1 VCSILDSR
9 TTQGYNLPVTTERLP
24 GSLIALKFEIDDERL
39 EASMGKAVRRVAQ
52 QVKIPGFRPGKAPR
66 QVVERTVGRSALVQ
80 EALDDLLPDLYE
92 ETLQSEEI
100 EAIAQPEFEI
110 ESIEPLIVNAKVP
123 VRPTIDLGDYM
134 SLRAPRED
142 VTATDEQVE
151 ESIVNLQ
158 RRFATL
164 EPADRA
170 VDWDDTVRADVTV
183 SVDGQGDPHV
193 EEDAEFRLTKDSVI
207 SLPGFLDELIG
218 LERGGPYD
226 FSFDL
231 PDDYAAQDIAGKS
244 ASYTVTIHEV
254 KQEVLPE
261 LDDDF
266 AKSLDEEGVETVE
279 ALRTRMQESVQEQLE
294 SDAKSA
300 YQDEILDMLLASA
313 DLDYPEVLVE
323 QDIHRLI
330 DQLSNHASHTQE
342 DLDRWLTMIGK
353 TEQEVRDEQR
363 PQAEQGVQRMLV
375 LSELIK
381 AEEIEVPDSEVDGEI
396 DKMIDQISGESEDE
410 EQRTAVRNMVDTP
423 EGRTSIL
430 DGLITRAALDALVEI
445 CSQPEEDEGTESA
458 RGSRR
463 RRGSRRAGAEA
474 SDETDES
481 ASEGTGDSEDA
492 ENEEAGQAE

>member
-1 VCSILDSR
+1 M
-9 TTQGYNLPVTTERLP
+9 PVTTERLP

-39 EASMGKAVRRVAQ
+39 EASMNKAVRRVAQ
-52 QVKIPGFRPGKAPR
+52 QIKIPGFRPGKAPR
-66 QVVERTVGRSALVQ
+66 EVVERTVGRSALVQ
-80 EALDDLLPDLYE
+80 EALDELMPDLYQ
-92 ETLQSEEI
+92 ETLESEEI
-100 EAIAQPEFEI
+100 EAIAQPEFEV
-110 ESIEPLIVNAKVP
+110 ESLDPLIVNAKVP
-123 VRPTIDLGDYM
+123 VRPTIELNDYR

-151 ESIVNLQ
+151 GAISNLQ

-170 VDWDDTVRADVTV
+170 VDWGDTVRADVAV
-183 SVDGQGDPHV
+183 SVDGQDEPHR
-193 EEDAEFRLTKDSVI
+193 EEDAEFRVTKDAVI

-226 FSFDL
+226 FSFEL
-231 PDDYAAQDIAGKS
+231 PEDYDAKEIAGKT

-266 AKSLDEEGVETVE
+266 VKSLDEEGIETVE
-279 ALRTRMQESVQEQLE
+279 ALRKRMQESVQEQLE
-294 SDAKSA
+294 TDAGSA

-313 DLDYPEVLVE
+313 DLDYPDVLVE
-323 QDIHRLI
+323 QDINRI
-330 DQLSNHASHTQE
+330 VDQISNHASHTQE
-342 DLDRWLTMIGK
+342 ELDRWLTLVGK

-363 PQAEQGVQRMLV
+363 PQAERGVQRMLV

-381 AEEIEVPDSEVDGEI
+381 AEEIEVPDQAVDDEI

-410 EQRTAVRNMVDTP
+410 EQRTTVRKMVDTP

-430 DGLITRAALDALVEI
+430 DGLITRAALEALVEI
-445 CSQPEEDEGTESA
+445 CSQPAEPEEAERA

-463 RRGSRRAGAEA
+463 RRGSRRAGAAEA
-474 SDETDES
+474 TTEEAEQSDEAGSD
-481 ASEGTGDSEDA
+481 DDQVSEDA
-492 ENEEAGQAE
+492 ANDEAGHAE